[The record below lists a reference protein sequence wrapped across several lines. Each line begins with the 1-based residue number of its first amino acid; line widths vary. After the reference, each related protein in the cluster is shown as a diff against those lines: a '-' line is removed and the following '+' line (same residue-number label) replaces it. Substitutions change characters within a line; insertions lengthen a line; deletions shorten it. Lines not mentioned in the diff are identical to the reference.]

1 MSGAPVTGLSRRA
14 TGYACFASV
23 IGWAFDL
30 FDLFILLY
38 VAGTVG
44 EVIFPTHSAT
54 LSLAAVYAS
63 FAVSVLLRPAGAAIF
78 GGIADQHGRK
88 RTMVVVLGGVG
99 LSTAA
104 MGAVPSYAVAG
115 LLAPGLFLALR
126 FVQGIFVGGVVA
138 ATHTLGTES
147 VSPRWRGL
155 MSGLIGGGGASIGG
169 ALASGLYLVVGHLF
183 PGERFNTWGW
193 RVMFFAGLL
202 GAVLSYLVLRG
213 VQESPLWAARS
224 RSMPASSARLSDL
237 VRGRRGRGFALNIAL
252 VAGAGSQYYLTS
264 GYLPTLL
271 GKVLGVPQPA
281 QGPILLVSSLG
292 VLVAALGVGELS
304 EHLGRRRTMLS
315 IGAANL
321 VLLPLLV
328 WLLARTDPAH
338 TGLIMLYAA
347 ALALLANAAY
357 APVVVFLNERYPTAL
372 RSRGT
377 AVCWNTGFMIG
388 GLMPTFLNLAS
399 PRLSD
404 VPGRLIGFLIAV
416 VAVYLVAN
424 VISPETRGGMENEP
438 TGDQLTQPAQ
448 A

>member
-1 MSGAPVTGLSRRA
+1 MSGAPVAGVSRRA

-44 EVIFPTHSAT
+44 EVIFPTHSVT

-63 FAVSVLLRPAGAAIF
+63 FAVSVVLRPAGAAIF

-104 MGAVPSYAVAG
+104 MGAVPSYAAAG
-115 LLAPGLFLALR
+115 LFAPGLFLALR

-183 PGERFNTWGW
+183 PGEQFNTWGW

-213 VQESPLWAARS
+213 GAEQ
-224 RSMPASSARLSDL
+224 
-237 VRGRRGRGFALNIAL
+237 
-252 VAGAGSQYYLTS
+252 AG
-264 GYLPTLL
+264 
-271 GKVLGVPQPA
+271 
-281 QGPILLVSSLG
+281 
-292 VLVAALGVGELS
+292 E
-304 EHLGRRRTMLS
+304 E
-315 IGAANL
+315 
-321 VLLPLLV
+321 
-328 WLLARTDPAH
+328 
-338 TGLIMLYAA
+338 
-347 ALALLANAAY
+347 
-357 APVVVFLNERYPTAL
+357 
-372 RSRGT
+372 
-377 AVCWNTGFMIG
+377 
-388 GLMPTFLNLAS
+388 
-399 PRLSD
+399 
-404 VPGRLIGFLIAV
+404 
-416 VAVYLVAN
+416 
-424 VISPETRGGMENEP
+424 
-438 TGDQLTQPAQ
+438 
-448 A
+448 

>member
-1 MSGAPVTGLSRRA
+1 MSGAPVAGVSRRA
-14 TGYACFASV
+14 TLYACFASV

-44 EVIFPTHSAT
+44 EVIFPTHSVT

-78 GGIADQHGRK
+78 GGVADHHGRK
-88 RTMVVVLGGVG
+88 KTMVVVLGGVG

-104 MGAVPSYAVAG
+104 MGAVPSYAAVG
-115 LLAPGLFLALR
+115 LLAPVLFLALR
-126 FVQGIFVGGVVA
+126 LVQGIFVGGVVA

-147 VSPRWRGL
+147 VAPRWRGL
-155 MSGLIGGGGASIGG
+155 MSGMIGGGGASIGG
-169 ALASGLYLVVGHLF
+169 ALASTLFLAVSHLF
-183 PGERFNTWGW
+183 PGERFTTWGW
-193 RVMFFAGLL
+193 RVMFFAGLFA
-202 GAVLSYLVLRG
+202 AVLSYLVLRG
-213 VQESPLWAARS
+213 VEESPLWAAQS
-224 RSMPASSARLSDL
+224 RPVLARARLGDL
-237 VRGRRGRGFALNIAL
+237 FRGRRGRSFALNIAL

-271 GKVLGVPQPA
+271 SKVVQVPQTA
-281 QGPILLVSSLG
+281 QGTILLLSSLG
-292 VLVAALGVGELS
+292 VLVAALGAGELS
-304 EHLGRRRTMLS
+304 EHLGRRRTMLL
-315 IGAANL
+315 IGGANL

-328 WLLARTDPAH
+328 WLLAHADPGR
-338 TGLIMLYAA
+338 TGLVLLYAS
-347 ALALLANAAY
+347 ALVFFANAAY

-377 AVCWNTGFMIG
+377 AVSWNTGFMIG

-404 VPGRLIGFLIAV
+404 VPGRLMGFLIAV

-424 VISPETRGGMENEP
+424 AISPESRGGMELEP
-438 TGDQLTQPAQ
+438 AGDQLTRSA
-448 A
+448 

>member
-1 MSGAPVTGLSRRA
+1 MPEAPVAGVSRRA

-44 EVIFPTHSAT
+44 EVIFPTHSVT

-78 GGIADQHGRK
+78 GGVADRHGRK
-88 RTMVVVLGGVG
+88 KTMVVVLGGVG
-99 LSTAA
+99 VSTAA
-104 MGAVPSYAVAG
+104 MGAVPSYAAAG
-115 LLAPGLFLALR
+115 LLAPVLFLLLR
-126 FVQGIFVGGVVA
+126 LIQGIFVGGVVA

-147 VSPRWRGL
+147 VRPRWRGL
-155 MSGLIGGGGASIGG
+155 MSGMIGGGGASIGG
-169 ALASGLYLVVGHLF
+169 ALASTLYLVVGHLF
-183 PGERFNTWGW
+183 PGEQFTTWGW

-202 GAVLSYLVLRG
+202 AAVLSYLVLRG
-213 VQESPLWAARS
+213 VEESPLWSAQARPTLA
-224 RSMPASSARLSDL
+224 RARLGDL
-237 VRGRRGRGFALNIAL
+237 VRGGRGRGFALNIAL

-271 GKVLGVPQPA
+271 SKVVEVRQSA
-281 QGPILLVSSLG
+281 QGTILLLSSLG
-292 VLVAALGVGELS
+292 VIVATLGAGELS
-304 EHLGRRRTMLS
+304 EHLGRRRTMLL
-315 IGAANL
+315 IGGANL

-328 WLLARTDPAH
+328 WLLTHADPGR
-338 TGLIMLYAA
+338 TGLILLYAS
-347 ALALLANAAY
+347 ALVFFANAAY

-404 VPGRLIGFLIAV
+404 VPGRLMGFLVAV
-416 VAVYLVAN
+416 VAVFLVAN
-424 VISPETRGGMENEP
+424 VISTESRGGMEIE
-438 TGDQLTQPAQ
+438 TAGDQLSQPA
-448 A
+448 

>member
-1 MSGAPVTGLSRRA
+1 MSGAPVAGVSRRA

-44 EVIFPTHSAT
+44 EVIFPTHSVT

-78 GGIADQHGRK
+78 GGVADRHGRK
-88 RTMVVVLGGVG
+88 KTMVVVLGGVG

-104 MGAVPSYAVAG
+104 MGAVPSYAAAG
-115 LLAPGLFLALR
+115 LLAPVLFLLLR
-126 FVQGIFVGGVVA
+126 LIQGIFVGGVVA

-147 VSPRWRGL
+147 VRPRWRGL
-155 MSGLIGGGGASIGG
+155 MSGMIGGGGASIGG
-169 ALASGLYLVVGHLF
+169 ALASTLYLVVGHLF
-183 PGERFNTWGW
+183 PGERFTTWGW
-193 RVMFFAGLL
+193 RVMFFAGLFA
-202 GAVLSYLVLRG
+202 AVLSYLVLRG
-213 VQESPLWAARS
+213 VEESPLWAAQS
-224 RSMPASSARLSDL
+224 RPALARARLGDL

-271 GKVLGVPQPA
+271 SKVVEVRQTA
-281 QGPILLVSSLG
+281 QGTILLLSSLG
-292 VLVAALGVGELS
+292 VLVAAVGAGELS
-304 EHLGRRRTMLS
+304 EHLGRRRTMLL
-315 IGAANL
+315 IGGANL

-328 WLLARTDPAH
+328 WLLAHADPSR
-338 TGLIMLYAA
+338 TGLILLYAS
-347 ALALLANAAY
+347 ALVFFANAAY

-399 PRLSD
+399 PTLSD
-404 VPGRLIGFLIAV
+404 VPGRLMGFLIAV

-424 VISPETRGGMENEP
+424 AISPESRGGMELEP
-438 TGDQLTQPAQ
+438 AGDQLTQPA
-448 A
+448 